1 MFKTIVANAFLGEFG
16 ALTIVSTEG
25 LKTGNYYFYKVVT
38 LVLDWTLMSIKSSI
52 QISSLKLKVLTGIV

>member
-25 LKTGNYYFYKVVT
+25 LKTGT
-38 LVLDWTLMSIKSSI
+38 SHTVLQPFSEFWLESGTAQVQGVHIDPK
-52 QISSLKLKVLTGIV
+52 